1 MASHTLDVRGILKP
15 LLLLKVSQAYRA
27 IAPGE
32 TLEVLLSGTQ
42 VPGDLL
48 KILSGVL
55 YHIIPQEGD
64 NDQPP
69 CCLIQ
74 LKKQMKGV

>member
-1 MASHTLDVRGILKP
+1 MAIQTLDVRGILMP

-32 TLEVLLSGTQ
+32 TLEVLLNGTR
-42 VPGDLL
+42 VPGDLF
-48 KILSGVL
+48 KILPDVL
-55 YHIIPQEGD
+55 YTIIPRQGE

-69 CCLIQ
+69 CCVIQ
-74 LKKQMKGV
+74 LKKKMKGV

>member
-1 MASHTLDVRGILKP
+1 MAIRTLDVRGILMP

-32 TLEVLLSGTQ
+32 TLEVLLNGTQ

-48 KILSGVL
+48 KILPDVL
-55 YHIIPQEGD
+55 YHIIPRQGD
-64 NDQPP
+64 DDQSP

>member
-1 MASHTLDVRGILKP
+1 MAIHKLDVRGILMP
-15 LLLLKVSQAYRA
+15 LLLLKVSRAYRA

-32 TLEVLLSGTQ
+32 TLEVMLNGTQ

-48 KILSGVL
+48 KILPDVL
-55 YHIIPQEGD
+55 YHIIPRQGD
-64 NDQPP
+64 DHHPP